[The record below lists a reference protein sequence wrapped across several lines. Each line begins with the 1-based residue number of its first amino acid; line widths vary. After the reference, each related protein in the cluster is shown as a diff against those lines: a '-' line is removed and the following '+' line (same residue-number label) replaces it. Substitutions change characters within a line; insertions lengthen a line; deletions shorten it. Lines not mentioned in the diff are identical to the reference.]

1 MNKNLLIV
9 DDEPNILSS
18 LTREFRPDG
27 YAIYVAHSGSAGL
40 DLINEHDIGVVLSD
54 LMMPGMDGVT
64 FLETVKKQK
73 PDVVSILL
81 TAHGSL
87 ENARAAIIRSQIF
100 AYLTK
105 PWSSDEL
112 KGTIAKAFE
121 HYNLLLEQ
129 KRLQKLI
136 AEQNKQ
142 LILVNENLEDL
153 VHQRTMELEEAVQE
167 GIVMLSL
174 AAEARDDDI
183 GEHIYRIQDLTRDI
197 CTGLGMSVEE
207 SRQISFFSIMH
218 DVGKIHIPD
227 NILRKPGPLNEE
239 EWTVMKTHTIIG
251 EKILGDKAFYKTAR
265 EIARSHH
272 ESWDGAGYPDGLEGN
287 AIPLSARIVTV
298 ADVFDALTHP
308 RPYKQSWPK
317 EKALIEMRELS
328 GQVFDPEILEVFFKI
343 QDEKTFGGQHGSKIQ
358 A

>member
-27 YAIYVAHSGSAGL
+27 YAIYVAYSGSAGL

-174 AAEARDDDI
+174 A
-183 GEHIYRIQDLTRDI
+183 
-197 CTGLGMSVEE
+197 
-207 SRQISFFSIMH
+207 
-218 DVGKIHIPD
+218 
-227 NILRKPGPLNEE
+227 
-239 EWTVMKTHTIIG
+239 
-251 EKILGDKAFYKTAR
+251 
-265 EIARSHH
+265 
-272 ESWDGAGYPDGLEGN
+272 
-287 AIPLSARIVTV
+287 
-298 ADVFDALTHP
+298 
-308 RPYKQSWPK
+308 
-317 EKALIEMRELS
+317 
-328 GQVFDPEILEVFFKI
+328 
-343 QDEKTFGGQHGSKIQ
+343 
-358 A
+358 